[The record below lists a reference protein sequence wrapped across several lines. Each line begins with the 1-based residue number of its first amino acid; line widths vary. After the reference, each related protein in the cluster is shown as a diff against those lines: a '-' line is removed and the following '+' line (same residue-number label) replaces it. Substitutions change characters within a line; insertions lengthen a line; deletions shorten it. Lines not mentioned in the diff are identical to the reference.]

1 MEPAV
6 LARAVR
12 SGDVRATARLIS
24 LIENQEPEGIA
35 ALALLRSG
43 EREGST
49 GFVVGITGYPGAGK
63 SSVIDQLVAA
73 YRRSGRK
80 VAVLAVDT
88 TSPVTG
94 GAILG
99 DRIRMQRHAADQNVF
114 IRSMGTRG
122 HAGGIA
128 AATRDA
134 VSALAAAGYDVI
146 FVETVGVG
154 QTEGEIGQ
162 VAERVVAVVAPG
174 LGDEVQAMKAGLFEV
189 ADIVVVNKADRDG
202 AERTARDLQESV
214 PRVLC
219 TNALTGEGI
228 EGLIKALEQPRQRP
242 KLNRWP

>member
-6 LARAVR
+6 LVQAVR
-12 SGDVRATARLIS
+12 SGDVRAIARLLS
-24 LIENQEPEGIA
+24 LVENQAPEGIA
-35 ALALLRSG
+35 ALARLRSS

-49 GFVVGITGYPGAGK
+49 GFVIGITGYPGAGK
-63 SSVIDQLVAA
+63 SSLIDQLVAA
-73 YRRSGRK
+73 YRQTGRK

-99 DRIRMQRHAADQNVF
+99 DRIRMQRHAADQHVF

-134 VSALAAAGYDVI
+134 VLVLAVAGYDVI

-154 QTEGEIGQ
+154 QTEGEISQ

-189 ADIVVVNKADRDG
+189 ADIVVVNKADREG
-202 AERTARDLQESV
+202 AERTVRDLRESV
-214 PRVLC
+214 PCVLC
-219 TNALTGEGI
+219 TNALTGDGI
-228 EGLIKALEQPRQRP
+228 EALIKALEQPRRRP
-242 KLNRWP
+242 KLHR